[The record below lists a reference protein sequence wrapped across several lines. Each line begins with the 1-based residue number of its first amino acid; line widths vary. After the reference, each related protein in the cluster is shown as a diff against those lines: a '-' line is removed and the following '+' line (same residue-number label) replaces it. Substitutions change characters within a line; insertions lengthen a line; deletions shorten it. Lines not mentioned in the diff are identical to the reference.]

1 MMTMTA
7 DMNRLEGEVR
17 LGFGEVLAQ
26 LSDLPLGAT
35 ADELETAMGRVGR
48 NDAPALLF
56 DYANDVLWWQQ
67 MEQVHRVAHAAWSSS
82 EYPEDSMDGDDL
94 WSMLFGS
101 YGTTFYQVDGKRRK
115 RPTSVTLYRGA
126 PESRVG
132 RMAWTGSLE
141 VARRFAQDSLR
152 GREVGKVWTV
162 EVPGQALL
170 GHISERAEDEYV
182 LHPRAARGLADRAV
196 EVAA

>member
-1 MMTMTA
+1 MTMT
-7 DMNRLEGEVR
+7 MNRLEGEVR

-26 LSDLPLGAT
+26 LCDLPGGAT

-56 DYANDVLWWQQ
+56 DYADDALGWRQL
-67 MEQVHRVAHAAWSSS
+67 EPVHSVAHAAWSAS
-82 EYPEDSMDGDDL
+82 ECPEDSLGGDDR

-101 YGTTFYQVDGKRRK
+101 YGTTFYRADGRRRK
-115 RPTSVTLYRGA
+115 RPTSVRLYRGA

-141 VARRFAQDSLR
+141 VARRFAQDGLR
-152 GREVGKVWTV
+152 GRELGTVWTV
-162 EVPGQALL
+162 QVPGQALL
-170 GHISERAEDEYV
+170 GHISDRGEDEYV
-182 LHPRAARGLADRAV
+182 LHPREARGLADRAV